1 MRHKDA
7 DLLASM
13 PVPKA
18 FFRLAIPAVAAQLIN
33 ILYNLVDK
41 MFIGRIPAVGKQAL
55 AGVGVTTPVI
65 LAISAFAALVSMGG
79 APKASILLGKGET
92 EQAENVMGS
101 CTWMLLLLSV
111 LLTGIML
118 ILGRPILLLFGAS
131 ADTIS
136 FAADYMGIYCFGTL
150 FTQLTLGLNAFI
162 TAQGKTLVSMG
173 NVAAGAVTNIALDAA
188 LINGFGMGVKGAALA
203 TVIAQGVSACL
214 VIGYLSAGKSIL
226 RLRLRNIRFAGPL
239 LWPCILLGTSPA
251 LMQLTENLVA
261 ISFNTALQT
270 YGGDIAVASMSILS
284 SVMQFVMLLLPG
296 LVQGAQPLL
305 SYNLGAGNIPRVKKT
320 FRLLL
325 VCCVGGSFL
334 IWLLCMTAPGAVAS
348 IFTNDTALI
357 RYTAG
362 SMRIYLAVL
371 LIYGVQVACQ
381 YSFVALDQAPK
392 AIFLTVWRKIIL
404 LMKEFWN
411 TIQLAFAAVGGWLGY
426 FLGGCDG
433 LLYALIAFVAIDYIT
448 GVMCAISDKTLSSE
462 VGFKGICRKV
472 LIFLLVGIGNIIDVQ
487 VLGSPGVL
495 RTAVIF
501 FYLSN
506 EGVSLLENAAHLG
519 LPVPDAIK
527 TVLEQLHDRSDGKEG
542 Q

>member
-1 MRHKDA
+1 MKPHGDQ
-7 DLLASM
+7 LLAAA

-18 FFRLAIPAVAAQLIN
+18 FFKLAVPAVAAQLIN

-41 MFIGRIPAVGKQAL
+41 MFIGHIPEVGKQAL

-79 APKASILLGKGET
+79 APKASIFLGKGEN
-92 EQAENVMGS
+92 EQAERVIGS

-111 LLTGIML
+111 LLTGVML
-118 ILGRPILLLFGAS
+118 AFGRPILLLFGAS

-136 FAADYMGIYCFGTL
+136 FAADYMNIYCLGTV

-173 NVAAGAVTNIALDAA
+173 NVAVGALTNIALDAVF
-188 LINGFGMGVKGAALA
+188 INGFGMGVKGAALA
-203 TVIAQGVSACL
+203 TVIAQGVSTCF
-214 VIGYLSAGKSIL
+214 VIRYLCVGKSVL
-226 RLRLRNIRFAGPL
+226 RLRLRNIRFDGKL

-261 ISFNTALQT
+261 ISFNTSLQT
-270 YGGDIAVASMSILS
+270 YGGDMAVASMSILN

-305 SYNLGAGNIPRVKKT
+305 SYNLGAKNIPRVKKT

-325 VCCVGGSFL
+325 ACCVFGSFL

-348 IFTNDTALI
+348 IFTNDAALI
-357 RYTAG
+357 EYTKW
-362 SMRIYLAVL
+362 SMRLYLAML

-392 AIFLTVWRKIIL
+392 AIFLTIWRKIIL
-404 LMKEFWN
+404 L
-411 TIQLAFAAVGGWLGY
+411 IP
-426 FLGGCDG
+426 
-433 LLYALIAFVAIDYIT
+433 
-448 GVMCAISDKTLSSE
+448 
-462 VGFKGICRKV
+462 
-472 LIFLLVGIGNIIDVQ
+472 LIFLL
-487 VLGSPGVL
+487 P
-495 RTAVIF
+495 
-501 FYLSN
+501 
-506 EGVSLLENAAHLG
+506 HLW
-519 LPVPDAIK
+519 PDAVTGVYLAEPIADTIAVCTTAPMFYHYYSK
-527 TVLEQLHDRSDGKEG
+527 LK
-542 Q
+542 